1 MRMFRRRRVL
11 PTPESG
17 QDMLEFLGATSHP
30 LPHGFWV
37 YALREADG
45 TVLRVGQVGEDSAG
59 NLISRLRDHIYT
71 YPRFSY
77 YSLLRPRDQHQA
89 NLYEAMLVDYYQPAE
104 NKAGTA
110 RVEEL
115 RRRIAASKG
124 GSGLRGYKEMDAGT
138 G

>member
-1 MRMFRRRRVL
+1 MRLFRRNAL
-11 PTPESG
+11 PAPDSG
-17 QDMLEFLGATSHP
+17 QDLLEFLGATSHQ

-45 TVLRVGQVGEDSAG
+45 TVLRAGQVGENSAG

-71 YPRFSY
+71 YGDRFCY
-77 YSLLRPRDQHQA
+77 YSLLRPRDQWQA
-89 NLYEAMLVDYYQPAE
+89 DLWEGMLVDWYQPEA
-104 NKAGTA
+104 NVAQTA

-115 RRRIAASKG
+115 RRRIANAKG
-124 GSGLRGYKEMDAGT
+124 GAGLRGYRDLGEGT

>member
-1 MRMFRRRRVL
+1 MKLFRGGI
-11 PTPESG
+11 PTPEPG
-17 QDMLEFLGATSHP
+17 QDLLEFLGATSHQ

-45 TVLRVGQVGEDSAG
+45 TVFRAGQTDH
-59 NLISRLRDHIYT
+59 LISRLRDHIYAF
-71 YPRFSY
+71 PQFSY
-77 YSLLRPRDQHQA
+77 YSLLRPRDTHQA
-89 NLYEAMLVDYYQPAE
+89 DLYEAMLIDYYQPAE

-115 RRRIAASKG
+115 RRKIAQSKG
-124 GSGLRGYKEMDAGT
+124 GSGLRGYKEMEEGT

>member
-1 MRMFRRRRVL
+1 MRLSWRKA
-11 PTPESG
+11 PEPAPG
-17 QDMLEFLGATSHP
+17 QDLLEFLGATSHQ

-37 YALREADG
+37 YALRAADG

-71 YPRFSY
+71 FGDRFCY
-77 YSLLRPRDQHQA
+77 YSLLRPRDAHQA
-89 NLYEAMLVDYYQPAE
+89 NLYEAMLVDYYQPEA

-115 RRRIAASKG
+115 RRKIAQSKG
-124 GSGLRGYKEMDAGT
+124 GSGLRGYKEMDTGT